1 MRLAEVIEQIPAQA
15 AGGLAVAG
23 HLLEADEVLRLHGLP
38 LLVGQLV
45 VFRLVEDQVF
55 GRRDVAGRK
64 EQDAVGGSAV
74 ASGAAGLLIICLHAL
89 GHVAVDDVGNVRL
102 VDAHAEGVRGDHDGA
117 AVADEILLILPP
129 LVRAESGVVARGGE
143 TAALQQLADLLDALA
158 RGTVD
163 DAALVPAFFEQ
174 LEQRPALVLRPQD
187 LKAQVRPVKAGD
199 DRHRVLQLQDADDVA
214 AHLRRRRGGEG
225 GQGGPPRQLLQKV
238 QNFQIARAEILPPLG
253 DAVRLVDREQRDLQ
267 LLRERAEAVG
277 QQPLRRDVEDLVSAE
292 ARVAVGLAQLLDGH
306 GAVDAAGRDAGVL
319 QGHDLILH
327 ERDERRDDERQP
339 RQQQGWQL
347 IAKALAAARRH
358 DAEHI
363 APGQDR
369 VDKRLLPLPE
379 GRKPKILSGQWRGLH
394 RAAAGAPR

>member
-1 MRLAEVIEQIPAQA
+1 M
-15 AGGLAVAG
+15 
-23 HLLEADEVLRLHGLP
+23 
-38 LLVGQLV
+38 
-45 VFRLVEDQVF
+45 
-55 GRRDVAGRK
+55 
-64 EQDAVGGSAV
+64 
-74 ASGAAGLLIICLHAL
+74 
-89 GHVAVDDVGNVRL
+89 
-102 VDAHAEGVRGDHDGA
+102 
-117 AVADEILLILPP
+117 
-129 LVRAESGVVARGGE
+129 VARGGE

-339 RQQQGWQL
+339 RQQQGGQL

-379 GRKPKILSGQWRGLH
+379 GRKPKILLQHLHLLHPRTPFRRFSPLYHIRTGLQGKEKVAPLAARGAVSRRLTEGIEGKNLDCS
-394 RAAAGAPR
+394 RGKWKSIKRLIDCTGL

>member
-1 MRLAEVIEQIPAQA
+1 MRLAEIIEQIPAQA

-129 LVRAESGVVARGGE
+129 LVRAESGVVTRGGE

-339 RQQQGWQL
+339 RQQQGRDL
-347 IAKALAAARRH
+347 IAERLARAGGH
-358 DAEHI
+358 DGQRVP
-363 APGQDR
+363 PGQKGAD
-369 VDKRLLPLPE
+369 DLLLPGAE
-379 GRKPKILSGQWRGLH
+379 GVVAEISF
-394 RAAAGAPR
+394 

>member
-1 MRLAEVIEQIPAQA
+1 M
-15 AGGLAVAG
+15 
-23 HLLEADEVLRLHGLP
+23 
-38 LLVGQLV
+38 
-45 VFRLVEDQVF
+45 
-55 GRRDVAGRK
+55 
-64 EQDAVGGSAV
+64 
-74 ASGAAGLLIICLHAL
+74 
-89 GHVAVDDVGNVRL
+89 DDVGNVRL

-277 QQPLRRDVEDLVSAE
+277 QQPLRRDVENLVSAE

-339 RQQQGWQL
+339 RQQQGGQL

-379 GRKPKILSGQWRGLH
+379 GRKPKILPQHLHLLHPRTPFRRFAPLYHIRTGLQGKEKAPGSPRGKG
-394 RAAAGAPR
+394 RCQPGI